1 MNSEDYDR
9 GRAVLREMLG
19 DGADGVAESMRQLD
33 PDFEQ
38 MVMSFV
44 MSDLYG
50 REGLDLK
57 TRLLCTIAALTVQG
71 RQTQLSV
78 HIDRAI
84 GVGATPL
91 EIREVILQMAGFG
104 GFPATWDALV
114 TLKERLEDIDEGLE
128 VTGRSG

>member
-1 MNSEDYDR
+1 MNPEDYER
-9 GRAVLREMLG
+9 GRAVLKEMLG
-19 DGADGVAESMRQLD
+19 DGADAAAESMRQLD

-71 RQTQLSV
+71 RQTQLAV
-78 HIDRAI
+78 HVDRAI
-84 GVGATPL
+84 GVGATPR
-91 EIREVILQMAGFG
+91 EILEVILQMAGFG

-114 TLKERLEDIDEGLE
+114 TLKERLE
-128 VTGRSG
+128 SA